1 MLIILGGLPGSGKT
15 SLARALARRMQAVHL
30 RVDSIEQGMIA
41 AGMPGD
47 SIGAAGYAAAQRLAT
62 ENLRLGHI
70 VVADSVNPV
79 QASRIGWRRAAM
91 EAGVPAIEIEVI
103 CSDTAEQ
110 RRRVEMRQ
118 ADIPGHRLPSW
129 QDVLAL
135 PYEPWAAD
143 LMIDTARQSPE
154 AAADVIAERQPFGFR

>member
-1 MLIILGGLPGSGKT
+1 MLIILGGLPGCGKT
-15 SLARALARRMQAVHL
+15 SLARALARRIEAVHL
-30 RVDSIEQGMIA
+30 RVDSIEQAMIA
-41 AGMPGD
+41 AGMPGGG
-47 SIGAAGYAAAQRLAT
+47 IGAAGYAAAQRLAT

-79 QASRIGWRRAAM
+79 QASRKGWRRAAM
-91 EAGVPAIEIEVI
+91 EAGAPAIEIEVI
-103 CSDTAEQ
+103 CSDADEQ
-110 RRRVEMRQ
+110 RRRVESRH

-143 LMIDTARQSPE
+143 LVIDTARQSPE
-154 AAADVIAERQPFGFR
+154 AAADAIAERQPFGFR